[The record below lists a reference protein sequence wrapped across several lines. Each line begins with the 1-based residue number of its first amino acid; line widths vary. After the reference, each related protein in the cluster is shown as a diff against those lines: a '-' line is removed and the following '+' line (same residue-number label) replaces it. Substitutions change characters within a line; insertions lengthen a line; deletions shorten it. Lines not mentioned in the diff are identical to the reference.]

1 MNEEIRYRYFN
12 DYAWITAFALAVN
25 LFVIPNDLGEGGVT
39 GLTIIAY
46 YLFGW
51 SPSIVSFVMNAA
63 LLIVGYKF

>member
-1 MNEEIRYRYFN
+1 MKKYVI
-12 DYAWITAFALAVN
+12 DILMIMLGSLLFALAVN

-51 SPSIVSFVMNAA
+51 SPSIVS
-63 LLIVGYKF
+63 